1 MKLDK
6 FRSVS
11 ESELVLMRILWDN
24 GGVALY
30 ADIERHLKEQKFDW
44 PRNMV
49 LILLRRLIDKG
60 FVKIKKI
67 GRRNE
72 YSVLVSREEYNA
84 AEAMQLINRL
94 YDGDINGLVNTLG
107 RLVPKTDREELRNS
121 WERGNDDE

>member
-1 MKLDK
+1 MDK

-94 YDGDINGLVNTLG
+94 YDGDVNGLVNTLG
-107 RLVPKTDREELRNS
+107 RLVPKTDRDELQNS
-121 WERGNDDE
+121 WEGGNDGE

>member
-1 MKLDK
+1 MDK

-24 GGVALY
+24 DGVALY
-30 ADIERHLKEQKFDW
+30 ADVENCLKEQNTDW

-94 YDGDINGLVNTLG
+94 YDGDVNGLVNTLG
-107 RLVPKTDREELRNS
+107 KLIPNADLQEVQKS
-121 WERGNDDE
+121 WEEGNDDE

>member
-1 MKLDK
+1 
-6 FRSVS
+6 
-11 ESELVLMRILWDN
+11 MRILWDN
-24 GGVALY
+24 CGVALY
-30 ADIERHLKEQKFDW
+30 ADVERCLKEQKIDW

-72 YSVLVSREEYNA
+72 YSVLVSREEYNT

-94 YDGDINGLVNTLG
+94 YDGDIDGLVNTLG
-107 RLVPKTDREELRNS
+107 KLIPNTDRQEVRES
-121 WERGNDDE
+121 WEGGNNDE

>member
-1 MKLDK
+1 MDK

>member
-1 MKLDK
+1 
-6 FRSVS
+6 
-11 ESELVLMRILWDN
+11 MRILWDN

>member
-1 MKLDK
+1 MDK

-24 GGVALY
+24 DGVALY
-30 ADIERHLKEQKFDW
+30 ADVENCLKEQNTDW

-94 YDGDINGLVNTLG
+94 YDGDVNGLVNTLG
-107 RLVPKTDREELRNS
+107 RLVPKTDRDELQNS
-121 WERGNDDE
+121 WEGGNNDE